1 MASGKNTYL
10 IVYQCRTESGIIF
23 RGDLPIVAD
32 KVLHLDD
39 LDFIKMT
46 VANFFNSKRESDF
59 VNPKDVICLNIMNFT
74 KGI

>member
-1 MASGKNTYL
+1 MASGKYKYL
-10 IVYQCRTESGIIF
+10 VVYQCKTESGMIF
-23 RGDLPIVAD
+23 RGDLPIVAER
-32 KVLHLDD
+32 VLQLDD

-59 VNPKDVICLNIMNFT
+59 VNPKDVICPNVMNFT

>member
-1 MASGKNTYL
+1 MASGKYKYL
-10 IVYQCRTESGIIF
+10 VVYQCKTESGMIF
-23 RGDLPIVAD
+23 RGDLPIVAER
-32 KVLHLDD
+32 VLQLDD

-59 VNPKDVICLNIMNFT
+59 VNPKDVICLNVMNFT